1 MCVYVFSNFV
11 SVCVCEWGGGLGV
24 CGSGSVCFVHLRRLR
39 IQASSRG
46 LALPFQCDDE

>member
-1 MCVYVFSNFV
+1 MGVGRGVRRV
-11 SVCVCEWGGGLGV
+11 WEWGGGLGV